1 MARGW
6 RTARAGRLTVVLAA
20 VVLPTGRSLGQASTA
35 DSAGAHSAQSLNQWR
50 FSLTVYGILP
60 AEGQALVN
68 PVLTADRGWLH
79 LETRYNYEA
88 SQTGSAWLGYNFATG
103 HTLAFEATPI
113 VGAVFGNIAGVAVG
127 LEFALSYK
135 KFELSSEQEFVYDA
149 RNPSES
155 FFYAWPQLTYAPL
168 PWFSFGFVAQRTRV
182 YKSTYQAERGVLVGL
197 SYRMLQFS
205 TYVFDV
211 GLARPAWIFSLG
223 VTF

>member
-1 MARGW
+1 
-6 RTARAGRLTVVLAA
+6 VLS
-20 VVLPTGRSLGQASTA
+20 TGRSVAQAPAA
-35 DSAGAHSAQSLNQWR
+35 DSAAAQSAQSLNRWR
-50 FSLTVYGILP
+50 FSLSVYGILP

-79 LETRYNYEA
+79 LEARYNYEA
-88 SQTGSAWLGYNFATG
+88 RQTGSAWVGYNFAIG
-103 HTLAFEATPI
+103 HALAFEATPI
-113 VGAVFGNIAGVAVG
+113 AGAVFGNIAGVAVG
-127 LEFALSYK
+127 LELALSYK

-149 RNPSES
+149 RNTSES

-168 PWFSFGFVAQRTRV
+168 PWLSFGIVAQRTRV
-182 YKSTYQAERGVLVGL
+182 YGSTYQVDPGVLIGL

-211 GLARPAWIFSLG
+211 GLARPTWIFSLA